1 MERQPNNTDLDG
13 LAEVWRSAERRRA
26 EDVDGWLRPWF
37 EQWRRLKLT
46 DAEATYPKGRPA
58 LE

>member
-1 MERQPNNTDLDG
+1 MERERNNTDPDG

-26 EDVDGWLRPWF
+26 EDIDGWLRPWF
-37 EQWRRLKLT
+37 EPRRRLEVS